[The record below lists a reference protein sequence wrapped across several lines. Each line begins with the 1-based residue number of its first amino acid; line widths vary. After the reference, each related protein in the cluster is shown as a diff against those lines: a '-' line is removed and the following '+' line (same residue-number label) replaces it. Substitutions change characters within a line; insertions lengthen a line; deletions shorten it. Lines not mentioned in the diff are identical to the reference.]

1 MNGHLEMPA
10 VDNLMDYI
18 ERSKLSIRE
27 NILDDP
33 DIVYLMENLITYAL
47 IRDDYRNFVKKKA
60 QKKKGEER

>member
-1 MNGHLEMPA
+1 
-10 VDNLMDYI
+10 MDYI